1 MASNVTSII
10 KIEPHGYHHHLFAQY
25 VEMNSKICNVPDRKA
40 NSCMRMRSTNVA
52 ENGRKCGYM
61 LNF

>member
-1 MASNVTSII
+1 MQ
-10 KIEPHGYHHHLFAQY
+10 K
-25 VEMNSKICNVPDRKA
+25 
-40 NSCMRMRSTNVA
+40 STENIAESPNVA

>member
-1 MASNVTSII
+1 MALTAI
-10 KIEPHGYHHHLFAQY
+10 GDFCCAQLGS
-25 VEMNSKICNVPDRKA
+25 EQ
-40 NSCMRMRSTNVA
+40 NVA